1 MGVSA
6 VGQKFNWGV
15 SFKDLQSKVSHS
27 AVGQEFKG
35 IRDFAKQVASKAHY
49 TDDAGKVNT
58 MNRVKDGLTVALSGL
73 ALLPR
78 VATAGVKA
86 LGGKINTLAEKKP
99 VLAMSLGLVGV
110 ICGGALCS
118 AEPFTGI
125 ALLATSVYAMARG
138 LKEACKQGL
147 LSAKKDDSYV
157 DSEDEWD
164 EDNTELNADKSL
176 SFQPALAGGA
186 VLTELDDSDASLT
199 SGQAGSSSDHR
210 LSTGDSTRKEA
221 ESLIAE
227 THADNRQLDA
237 VDDRQETAIKKAN
250 AKKATN
256 HVVAQEIQQEEFV
269 QQEVNAEASRT

>member
-6 VGQKFNWGV
+6 AWSVG
-15 SFKDLQSKVSHS
+15 FKALQSKVSDS
-27 AVGQEFKG
+27 AIGQEFKG

-147 LSAKKDDSYV
+147 LSAKKDEPNV
-157 DSEDEWD
+157 DSKDEGD
-164 EDNTELNADKSL
+164 EDNTELNADRNQ
-176 SFQPALAGGA
+176 SFQPAIAGGA
-186 VLTELDDSDASLT
+186 ALTELDDSDASLT
-199 SGQAGSSSDHR
+199 SGQADSSSAPR
-210 LSTGDSTRKEA
+210 LNTGDSPRKEA
-221 ESLIAE
+221 ELLIAE
-227 THADNRQLDA
+227 THETNRKLNA